1 MIDQT
6 LVVDK
11 ILSELK
17 AAKIATSTVE
27 KEIEIAAGYLW
38 KVKKGRK
45 HLSEDK
51 LKLLQDYHE
60 KNCTTKIKAI
70 KPVILNLPA
79 PKKIITEP
87 QEPKIIDITTTPVK
101 KGSLAS
107 FLGPRPNLVKFS
119 KKIR

>member
-11 ILSELK
+11 ILRELK
-17 AAKIATSTVE
+17 DTKIATSTVE
-27 KEIEIAAGYLW
+27 KEIDIAAGYLW

-60 KNCTTKIKAI
+60 KHCKHTIKAI
-70 KPVILNLPA
+70 KPVILNLPSPQKNITSIQA
-79 PKKIITEP
+79 PM
-87 QEPKIIDITTTPVK
+87 IIDITTTPVK

-107 FLGPRPNLVKFS
+107 FLGPRPKVESSYKRVK
-119 KKIR
+119 

>member
-27 KEIEIAAGYLW
+27 KEIGVAAGYLW

-45 HLSEDK
+45 HLLPEN
-51 LKLLQDYHE
+51 LKLLQDYRDKYCAPKTE
-60 KNCTTKIKAI
+60 SI
-70 KPVILNLPA
+70 KPVL
-79 PKKIITEP
+79 ITIP
-87 QEPKIIDITTTPVK
+87 PPHKNITATQTPRTIDITTTPVK